1 MPKTLSEVELE
12 TMEII
17 DEIEGTTK
25 KGKGLRFW
33 LLVPVALATV
43 ATACYFIVRR
53 VFGGSEK

>member
-25 KGKGLRFW
+25 RGKGLWFW

-43 ATACYFIVRR
+43 ATASYFIVRR
-53 VFGGSEK
+53 VFGASEK